1 MLNIAKSI
9 LSDLTFLTFCT
20 LTYERR
26 RKASWFKTKTSNN
39 KFKK

>member
-1 MLNIAKSI
+1 MLIIDKI
-9 LSDLTFLTFCT
+9 ELFDLTFLTFCT